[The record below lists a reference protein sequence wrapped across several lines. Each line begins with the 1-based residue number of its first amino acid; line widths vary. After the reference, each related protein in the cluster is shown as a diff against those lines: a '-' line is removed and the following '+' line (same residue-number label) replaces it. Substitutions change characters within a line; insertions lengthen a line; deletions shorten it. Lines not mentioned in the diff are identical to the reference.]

1 MKRTALA
8 GLFISAV
15 MLASPVFA
23 AEDLCQI
30 NLQKINDAVASSGEI
45 SSDLQDNIDSTV
57 AQAKEEQSKGTQR
70 RFCTGSGR
78 PATERPGLRPGNLA
92 PWSGGAD

>member
-8 GLFISAV
+8 GLYICAV

-23 AEDLCQI
+23 ADDLCQI

-57 AQAKEEQSKGTQR
+57 AQAKEEQSKGTKE
-70 RFCTGSGR
+70 G
-78 PATERPGLRPGNLA
+78 TESCISLTTQVLQDIANNNK
-92 PWSGGAD
+92 GGE

>member
-57 AQAKEEQSKGTQR
+57 AQAKEEQSKGTKEGTQN
-70 RFCTGSGR
+70 CISLTTQVLQDI
-78 PATERPGLRPGNLA
+78 ANNNK
-92 PWSGGAD
+92 GGE

>member
-23 AEDLCQI
+23 ADDLCQI
-30 NLQKINDAVASSGEI
+30 NLQNINDAVASSGEI

-57 AQAKEEQSKGTQR
+57 AQAKEEQSKGTKEGTQA
-70 RFCTGSGR
+70 CVSLTTQVLQDI
-78 PATERPGLRPGNLA
+78 ANNNK
-92 PWSGGAD
+92 GGE

>member
-57 AQAKEEQSKGTQR
+57 AQAKEEQKRLAGHSAHGE
-70 RFCTGSGR
+70 GSL
-78 PATERPGLRPGNLA
+78 EVIGLEC
-92 PWSGGAD
+92 

>member
-23 AEDLCQI
+23 ADDLCQI

-45 SSDLQDNIDSTV
+45 S
-57 AQAKEEQSKGTQR
+57 
-70 RFCTGSGR
+70 
-78 PATERPGLRPGNLA
+78 
-92 PWSGGAD
+92 

>member
-23 AEDLCQI
+23 ADDLCQI
-30 NLQKINDAVASSGEI
+30 NLQKINDAEASSGEI

-57 AQAKEEQSKGTQR
+57 AQAKEEQSKGTKEGTQA
-70 RFCTGSGR
+70 CVSLTTQVLQDI
-78 PATERPGLRPGNLA
+78 ANNNK
-92 PWSGGAD
+92 GGE

>member
-57 AQAKEEQSKGTQR
+57 AQAKEEQSKGTKEGTQG
-70 RFCTGSGR
+70 CISLTTQVLQDI
-78 PATERPGLRPGNLA
+78 ANNNK
-92 PWSGGAD
+92 GGE

>member
-57 AQAKEEQSKGTQR
+57 AQAKEEQSKGTKEGTQA
-70 RFCTGSGR
+70 CMSLTTQVLQDI
-78 PATERPGLRPGNLA
+78 ANNNK
-92 PWSGGAD
+92 GGE

>member
-1 MKRTALA
+1 MKRSALA

-30 NLQKINDAVASSGEI
+30 NLQKINDAVVSSGEI
-45 SSDLQDNIDSTV
+45 SSDLQDNIDSRV
-57 AQAKEEQSKGTQR
+57 ADAKAEQAKGTKEGLDNCISLTTQTLQDIADNNKG
-70 RFCTGSGR
+70 G
-78 PATERPGLRPGNLA
+78 E
-92 PWSGGAD
+92 

>member
-23 AEDLCQI
+23 AEHLCQI

-57 AQAKEEQSKGTQR
+57 AQAKEEQSKGTKEGTQA
-70 RFCTGSGR
+70 CISLTTQVLKDI
-78 PATERPGLRPGNLA
+78 ANNNK
-92 PWSGGAD
+92 GGE